1 MKIKF
6 TMSKAN
12 HDAKAAKKASAP
24 CSQYVTDIAAAK
36 DSAMNAYFNTPELQA
51 IRKLIEDSEK

>member
-36 DSAMNAYFNTPELQA
+36 DAAGDGLDLVSPA
-51 IRKLIEDSEK
+51 